1 MKIHLGIDIG
11 GTWIKYGAIDSE
23 GHVLFADRAKTRGSE
38 GQKATLDG
46 IVECPRT
53 MVAWAKKAG
62 HTPVSVGIGS
72 PGTIN
77 PVTKEVQPP
86 TPNLTTIIGVNL
98 AALVESDTGL
108 PTVVD
113 NDANCAAWA
122 EHCYGSAR
130 GIDNLICVTVG
141 SGIGSGFIVDG
152 AIFSGAN
159 GSGGEMGHVTVD
171 WKGPRCPC
179 GNHGCLE
186 LYTSANAVMR
196 RAGESADL
204 APDGI
209 LASLRTNSGSAMTLD
224 ILFMAFAA
232 GDGEAKRILI
242 ESAQQLAMGIL
253 SAVNLFDPEAVIIGG
268 GMADADSD
276 GLWLR
281 QVGERIRAHAFSAGG
296 RELRVG
302 KAALGNDA
310 GFIGAAALGQLLSS
324 KERLIRR

>member
-1 MKIHLGIDIG
+1 MNIHIGIDIG
-11 GTWIKYGAIDSE
+11 GTWVKYGAIDSE
-23 GHVLFADRAKTRGSE
+23 GHVLFADRAKTRGNE
-38 GQKATLDG
+38 GRKATLDG
-46 IVECPRT
+46 IVECARA
-53 MVAWAKKAG
+53 MVTWAKKAG

-86 TPNLTTIIGVNL
+86 TPNLTTIIGINL
-98 AALVESDTGL
+98 VALVESDIGL

-122 EHCYGSAR
+122 EHCFGSGR
-130 GIDNLICVTVG
+130 GIDNLMCVTVG

-159 GSGGEMGHVTVD
+159 GSGGEMGHVTID

-186 LYTSANAVMR
+186 LFTSANAVMR
-196 RAGESADL
+196 KAGESADL
-204 APDGI
+204 SPDGM
-209 LASLRTNSGSAMTLD
+209 LAGLQKRSGGSLTLD
-224 ILFMAFAA
+224 ILFAA
-232 GDGEAKRILI
+232 HTKGDTEAKRILV

-268 GMADADSD
+268 GMADADSE
-276 GLWLR
+276 GFWLR

-296 RELRVG
+296 KELRVG

-310 GFIGAAALGQLLSS
+310 GFIGAAALGQLLLS
-324 KERLIRR
+324 KSD